1 MNHKNGFNPLSRTT
15 AHRRAMSRNMVTS
28 LFRFERITTT
38 KSKALEVRK
47 DAEKLITRAKIDTVH
62 NRRIVA
68 KYIQDDKILGK
79 LFTEIGPRMKDRKG
93 GYTRVLKIGFRQ
105 GDAADMVIL
114 ELVDYKL
121 PTEEDKT
128 KKAAKTKKQNLMQ
141 TVQLQKRKQNP
152 KLRKVLQNQ
161 LLKKNQMPAKKLLQ
175 KQLPLKP
182 RLQKKQLLL
191 PIKPPSK
198 RSKTCLKHIAELVSA
213 KNRTM
218 DVENARAV
226 VKRISR
232 PCMNRKLMAIK

>member
-128 KKAAKTKKQNLMQ
+128 KKAAKTKKAEPDANGS
-141 TVQLQKRKQNP
+141 VAEKKAEP
-152 KLRKVLQNQ
+152 KA
-161 LLKKNQMPAKKLLQ
+161 KKSAAKPASEEKSDAGKKAPAKAAATKA
-175 KQLPLKP
+175 KTA
-182 RLQKKQLLL
+182 KKAA
-191 PIKPPSK
+191 PAADK
-198 RSKTCLKHIAELVSA
+198 AA
-213 KNRTM
+213 K
-218 DVENARAV
+218 
-226 VKRISR
+226 
-232 PCMNRKLMAIK
+232 